1 MVYNEDYF
9 SNELVKVPLVEEKK
23 ETVVNINLEKKIDEL
38 NKKLDLIWDYL
49 TKKL

>member
-1 MVYNEDYF
+1 
-9 SNELVKVPLVEEKK
+9 
-23 ETVVNINLEKKIDEL
+23 VVNINLEKKIDEL